1 MMRRRAEAGTAYDV
15 ALLDL
20 LMPGGDGLEL
30 AEQVRADP
38 GLAQTHCLILT
49 SGGDLD
55 VARARQA
62 GVGEWISKPV
72 RPAELAEALL
82 RLVGRSVPGP
92 PPAGADEPVRAQE
105 GRRAT
110 VLVAEDNMVNQM
122 VAMGF
127 LEELGYDAHLAADG
141 REALALLELGDYDA
155 VLMDCHMPEMDG
167 FQATR
172 ELRLRE
178 RAGRHTPV
186 IAMTAG
192 VLDEDRERCLA
203 AGMDDFVAKPV
214 DLGDLRDTLA
224 RWVGERA

>member
-1 MMRRRAEAGTAYDV
+1 
-15 ALLDL
+15 
-20 LMPGGDGLEL
+20 
-30 AEQVRADP
+30 
-38 GLAQTHCLILT
+38 
-49 SGGDLD
+49 
-55 VARARQA
+55 
-62 GVGEWISKPV
+62 
-72 RPAELAEALL
+72 
-82 RLVGRSVPGP
+82 
-92 PPAGADEPVRAQE
+92 
-105 GRRAT
+105 

-141 REALALLELGDYDA
+141 REALLLMEKGVYDA

-172 ELRLRE
+172 ELRRRE
-178 RAGRHTPV
+178 PSGRRTPV

-214 DLGDLRDTLA
+214 DLEDLRSTLA
-224 RWVGERA
+224 RWTGRGA